1 MISSIGHGLRW
12 EEQVLKWIWSIWSWE
27 VVDAILLIGVL
38 AALLRFRQRA
48 ARRKRIVREERLR
61 HFRMS

>member
-1 MISSIGHGLRW
+1 MNSSIGHGLRW
-12 EEQVLKWIWSIWSWE
+12 EEQVLKWIWSWE
-27 VVDAILLIGVL
+27 TIDAILLFGVL

>member
-1 MISSIGHGLRW
+1 MNSSIGHGLHW
-12 EEQVLKWIWSIWSWE
+12 EEQVLKWLWSWE
-27 VVDAILLIGVL
+27 ALDAVLLFGVL

-48 ARRKRIVREERLR
+48 ARRRRIVREERLR

>member
-1 MISSIGHGLRW
+1 V
-12 EEQVLKWIWSIWSWE
+12 QVLKWIWSWQA
-27 VVDAILLIGVL
+27 VDAVLLFGVL

>member
-1 MISSIGHGLRW
+1 MNGSIGHSLRW
-12 EEQVLKWIWSIWSWE
+12 EVQVLKWIWSWQA
-27 VVDAILLIGVL
+27 VDAVLLFGVL

-48 ARRKRIVREERLR
+48 ARPKRIVREERLR

>member
-1 MISSIGHGLRW
+1 MVRSGTVCGGRCKCS
-12 EEQVLKWIWSIWSWE
+12 KWIWSWQA
-27 VVDAILLIGVL
+27 VDAVLLFGVL